1 VLREIVSSHFCN
13 LASSVKADLIVSNE
27 GERKKERERE
37 RERERQ
43 AAFPRAFGYPRA
55 GSREE
60 QTASFIADEREDRG
74 RKEERERERE
84 RERHVLKVAA

>member
-37 RERERQ
+37 RERE
-43 AAFPRAFGYPRA
+43 A
-55 GSREE
+55 GSVPAGIRLP
-60 QTASFIADEREDRG
+60 ARG
-74 RKEERERERE
+74 ESGGANRFFHR
-84 RERHVLKVAA
+84 